1 MKLFGSIKQQGVI
14 QQQTASTTFV
24 HGCDAKYL
32 KFQIIQLKF
41 VYIVYILYICSKFA
55 ITSSKTFI
63 MDTTI
68 STTRRKI
75 IDIPEDVF
83 RYLSIK
89 AASNGT
95 NLKRYIENLLKKD
108 VEDMDDN
115 AAYAYLSK
123 EKPDGHIMV
132 GKEEKKDFEKWL
144 NVESK

>member
-1 MKLFGSIKQQGVI
+1 
-14 QQQTASTTFV
+14 
-24 HGCDAKYL
+24 
-32 KFQIIQLKF
+32 
-41 VYIVYILYICSKFA
+41 
-55 ITSSKTFI
+55 

-89 AASNGT
+89 SASNGT